1 MFSMVFVPETEP
13 PPNPHPSR
21 PIVPEPAPLSL
32 SMAAQT
38 SRKVSAPGGS
48 EQLFVALITPA
59 SGKTQ
64 WHS

>member
-21 PIVPEPAPLSL
+21 PIVPEPLSL